1 MDEKDLDL
9 INCYLAF
16 ISFCIVDILKR
27 EIGNISQKKKKRERE
42 SEIPVIK
49 KEEEEERNTGVMD
62 GWNWYSEIYV
72 DVHAI
77 DSINVICGASH

>member
-27 EIGNISQKKKKRERE
+27 EIGNISQKRERERERE

-49 KEEEEERNTGVMD
+49 KEEEERNTGVMD